1 MPHQRRGGLGHA
13 VAHSKGNVD
22 QAHADLMGGE
32 SRGAQVGD
40 DLCKNE
46 KTDAH
51 EYLFHSGR
59 GAYVEQGRH
68 VPLVRQPG
76 FSERKVQETVFGQ
89 HGTQGDE
96 EAGHIAKH
104 CGHGRTPHPH
114 MGKPKIAADE
124 QIVEYD
130 VHQVCGQIGAERQLG
145 VAHAPLGSVDGHHQG
160 VEHSAHHQDLE
171 VAGGVIDGIGLGTG
185 KIQKGPGKEEGQG
198 GQKQGSQCDQQQGL
212 PQRAVGAFPVV
223 FAPAAGDHGGDAHIQ
238 GHEKGQHDKAGL
250 VRQPYRR
257 DGSRTFYAHHDGV
270 CQADQGDE
278 ERFAHGRPG
287 DAEQIAQRFFGVGQ
301 RLPHPVFFFDEDLWV
316 KKTVHDFWQSLRN
329 DAPPGIA
336 ERRRHEGRPTGRE
349 TKISIARSTTLG
361 K

>member
-1 MPHQRRGGLGHA
+1 MDIVSLIIILLVAAFLVYEGKEAFSGLI
-13 VAHSKGNVD
+13 VMRKTVEDIKKNKENV
-22 QAHADLMGGE
+22 QI
-32 SRGAQVGD
+32 
-40 DLCKNE
+40 CK
-46 KTDAH
+46 DYMH
-51 EYLFHSGR
+51 IVF
-59 GAYVEQGRH
+59 AYV
-68 VPLVRQPG
+68 
-76 FSERKVQETVFGQ
+76 VF
-89 HGTQGDE
+89 
-96 EAGHIAKH
+96 AVL
-104 CGHGRTPHPH
+104 
-114 MGKPKIAADE
+114 M
-124 QIVEYD
+124 V
-130 VHQVCGQIGAERQLG
+130 V
-145 VAHAPLGSVDGHHQG
+145 
-160 VEHSAHHQDLE
+160 LE

-198 GQKQGSQCDQQQGL
+198 GQKQGSHCDQQQGL